1 MGRKQHDDR
10 AKHVVRTTA
19 VLYRADP
26 DDRVSVCNGYF
37 LIRPDQPVLMR
48 IPGKTYIPGY
58 LPSADVPDHALHL
71 RDPIYRF
78 LFFPTKNTIIAVA
91 ARTAG
96 IP

>member
-1 MGRKQHDDR
+1 
-10 AKHVVRTTA
+10 
-19 VLYRADP
+19 
-26 DDRVSVCNGYF
+26 
-37 LIRPDQPVLMR
+37 MR
-48 IPGKTYIPGY
+48 IPGKIYIPGY
-58 LPSADVPDHALHL
+58 LPSADVPDHAFHL